1 MQKKVILFQWPK
13 KNACLEKINI
23 ILGEKSTYGF
33 SYLVPVTFR

>member
-33 SYLVPVTFR
+33 SYLVTVTFR